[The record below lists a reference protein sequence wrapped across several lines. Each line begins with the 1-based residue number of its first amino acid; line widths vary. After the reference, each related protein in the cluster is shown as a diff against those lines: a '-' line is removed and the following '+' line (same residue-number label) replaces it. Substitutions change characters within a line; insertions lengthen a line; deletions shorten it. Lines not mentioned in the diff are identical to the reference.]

1 MSSRNNLSFRD
12 IDQYMNHRYDSY
24 SEYMF
29 HHGEAKLIYLI
40 RRKYLKLLGKFIENM
55 YPGLKFDIY
64 VQQRD
69 PKERK
74 VEWYGHTYMELRIF
88 DMIQSPVYNPMNFEP
103 SYRSPHC
110 NEFIDGEKIYDL
122 IDSFIPEINKHLLI
136 SFRPIISPHMEIHNM
151 DFNQIPDYE
160 CWAKHWRYT
169 RINNYED
176 PFVM

>member
-1 MSSRNNLSFRD
+1 MSSCNNLRFRD

-29 HHGEAKLIYLI
+29 HHGEAKLNYLI

-64 VQQRD
+64 IQQRD

-74 VEWYGHTYMELRIF
+74 VEWYGHTYMELVIF
-88 DMIQSPVYNPMNFEP
+88 DVFQSPVYNPMNFEP

-110 NEFIDGEKIYDL
+110 NEYIGGENIYDL

-136 SFRPIISPHMEIHNM
+136 SFRPVISPHMEIHNM

-160 CWAKHWRYT
+160 CWVKHWRYR